1 MPPSEQSS
9 DQHPTTRALQRSLR
23 RRLVWS
29 ATAAAGAVVVASVL
43 VPSYGQSARDA
54 RGLPQKGHT
63 ADARARQAAAA
74 EALPHVDAP
83 VPESGG
89 LPANPDGHTHNHDNP
104 LTKNSISR
112 TTGDVET

>member
-9 DQHPTTRALQRSLR
+9 EQHVMTRALQRSLR

-29 ATAAAGAVVVASVL
+29 ATAAAGAVVAASIL

-54 RGLPQKGHT
+54 SGLLQKQHNS
-63 ADARARQAAAA
+63 DARARQVAAA

-83 VPESGG
+83 VTGATG
-89 LPANPDGHTHNHDNP
+89 CR
-104 LTKNSISR
+104 R
-112 TTGDVET
+112 TSTGTPTTTTTR